1 MKKVLLISAVSTLS
15 ACSILNSDPAS
26 KLANTTVIVDKS
38 TYVMTRNEMV
48 NAIMDCEAAG
58 TRPVVTTTRRKIN
71 GFLAEAPVDVTCMP
85 KYIK

>member
-1 MKKVLLISAVSTLS
+1 MKKVILISAVSTLT
-15 ACSILNSDPAS
+15 ACSMFSSDPAS
-26 KLANTTVIVDKS
+26 RLANTEVIVDKN

-48 NAIMDCEAAG
+48 NAIMDCEGAG

>member
-1 MKKVLLISAVSTLS
+1 MTL
-15 ACSILNSDPAS
+15 
-26 KLANTTVIVDKS
+26 
-38 TYVMTRNEMV
+38 NEMV

>member
-15 ACSILNSDPAS
+15 ACSIFNSDPTS
-26 KLANTTVIVDKS
+26 KLANTQVIVDKS

>member
-1 MKKVLLISAVSTLS
+1 MF
-15 ACSILNSDPAS
+15 NNDPAS
-26 KLANTTVIVDKS
+26 KLANTEVMVDKT

>member
-1 MKKVLLISAVSTLS
+1 MKKVILISAISMLGG
-15 ACSILNSDPAS
+15 CSVFNSDPTS
-26 KLANTTVIVDKS
+26 KLANTQVLVDKN

-58 TRPVVTTTRRKIN
+58 TRPVVITTRRKIN

>member
-1 MKKVLLISAVSTLS
+1 MKKVILISAISMLGG
-15 ACSILNSDPAS
+15 CSIFSNDPAS
-26 KLANTTVIVDKS
+26 KLANTQVIVDKS